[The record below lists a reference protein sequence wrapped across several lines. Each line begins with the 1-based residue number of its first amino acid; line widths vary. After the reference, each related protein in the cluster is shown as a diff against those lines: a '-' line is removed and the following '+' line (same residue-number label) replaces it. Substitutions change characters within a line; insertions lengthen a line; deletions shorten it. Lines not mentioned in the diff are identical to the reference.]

1 MLYKPFKVDVP
12 DKYHDRIKTALKS
25 GKKVSVK
32 VSLQGSLDGDAG
44 GSGNQ
49 TLLLTDGQ
57 VRKLRKAKENG
68 KKSATVRLGRR
79 QVEVNKRHVGGFLSL
94 IAGLLASAVPAILA
108 GVATSAVSAA
118 IGKSISP
125 SSSAVGSG
133 LFLHRRNQT
142 VQVQPVKGGG
152 LYLSP
157 HPPHVSSS
165 GGGGGGEGLYLKHG
179 NDIYGQKVLLE
190 SPWVQEELPILKVL

>member
-79 QVEVNKRHVGGFLSL
+79 QVEVNKKHVGGFLSL

-125 SSSAVGSG
+125 SSSSADGSG

-165 GGGGGGEGLYLKHG
+165 GGEGLYLKHG